1 MRRIRDSI
9 FSQFLLFACALFATA
24 TALAA
29 TTIVSVTL
37 VERRTVEG
45 EQQWAGGAMLLGEID
60 AAVAAFRLSEFER
73 ALAADPTTRRSS
85 EAIATLQRDS
95 IADLERQYVALLG
108 KPVSQSDLAAFRA
121 AWQAYQT
128 LHDGWVRAAIGG
140 PSDKAAFFGS
150 SMDRQ
155 YRATDLAIE
164 HLVDRHHD
172 QGLQNAKAV
181 ERITDVTI
189 ALTGLIYAA
198 LLTLMIL
205 TMFRAR
211 ARLIRPLL
219 TITRTMSLL
228 AKGHHEALVPEMH
241 RQDEIGSMAMAC
253 EVFRVNVLALDKSH
267 KALQSAEEQAQ
278 SLARHD
284 ALTGLPNRRVFTVNL
299 EAAIQRARSD
309 GAACSVLL
317 IDLDGFKKVNDL
329 QGHQIGDTVLCEV
342 ARRMEATIRKQD
354 TVARLGGD
362 EFAII
367 AEGEADE
374 PEHMEGVRRLAV
386 RLISAI
392 SQPVICNGVETHIGA
407 SIGIAPCRA
416 DAGDVGLLLRAADI
430 AMYRAKQSGRGT
442 FRFFEQKM
450 DDELREQEL
459 VEKDLMR
466 AITDEVIQPYFQPLV
481 DIRTNHICGFEALA
495 RWRHPTR
502 GFISPDVFI
511 PLASQLNLMTA
522 LTASMLRQA
531 CREAKQWPAD
541 IRIAVNFPPSE
552 FTDPALP
559 SRILAILA
567 EEELPPSRLE
577 VEITEDAL
585 VSDMNTARA
594 IVTTLQK
601 LGITVCLDDFGTG
614 YSSLYHLRELKFDK
628 VKIDRSFVQSTAQNG
643 DSQKIIDAILGLTK
657 SLGLPVVAEGIEN
670 KSTLQH
676 LRLKGCEYGQGYY
689 FAKAMSGD
697 DARTLLKR
705 TVAFPV
711 TELA

>member
-9 FSQFLLFACALFATA
+9 FSQFLLFGCALLATA

-37 VERRTVEG
+37 VERRTVQR
-45 EQQWAGGAMLLGEID
+45 EQQWAGGAMLLGQID

-73 ALAADPTTRRSS
+73 AVAANTTTRRSS

-108 KPVSQSDLAAFRA
+108 QPVSQSDLASFRA
-121 AWQAYQT
+121 AWNAYQR
-128 LHDGWVRAAIGG
+128 LHDGWVRAG
-140 PSDKAAFFGS
+140 SDGSPEKPALFGS
-150 SMDRQ
+150 SMDQQ

-164 HLVDRHHD
+164 HLVDHHHD
-172 QGLQNAKAV
+172 QGMKSVAAV
-181 ERITDVTI
+181 KRITNVTI

-198 LLTLMIL
+198 LVALMIL

-211 ARLIRPLL
+211 ARLIHPLL
-219 TITRTMSLL
+219 AITRTMSLL

-253 EVFRVNVLALDKSH
+253 EVFRVNVLALDKSQ

-299 EAAIQRARSD
+299 EAAIHRARGD
-309 GAACSVLL
+309 GATSSVLL

-342 ARRMEATIRKQD
+342 ARRLEETIRKQD

-367 AEGEADE
+367 AEGDADE
-374 PEHMEGVRRLAV
+374 AEHIEGVRRLAV

-392 SQPVICNGVETHIGA
+392 SQPFVCNGVETHIGA

-416 DAGDVGLLLRAADI
+416 DTGDVGMLLRAADI
-430 AMYRAKQSGRGT
+430 AMYRAKQNGRGT

-567 EEELPPSRLE
+567 EEDLPPSRLE

-585 VSDMNTARA
+585 VSDMNTARS
-594 IVTTLQK
+594 IVTTLQR

-670 KSTLQH
+670 SSTLQH

-689 FAKAMSGD
+689 FAKAMCGD
-697 DARTLLKR
+697 DARALLKR